1 MAINPEESLAPAQMP
16 ASHVGS
22 TLQDLLAETCQY
34 LTPPDMERIRHAYEL
49 ASRAHRVVVRFSGAP
64 YIQHPLEVALL
75 LADMRIDAD
84 GIVAALLHDVVED
97 TDYTLEE
104 LSTQFGEAVANI
116 VDGVTKFDTLAGKHG
131 EGQFIATES
140 AAFTPSLPESPE
152 QVEQRQ
158 CQARDLKRRQRS
170 ETVRK
175 MLLAMAEDPR
185 VVVLKLADRLHNM
198 STLSEMNK

>member
-49 ASRAHRVVVRFSGAP
+49 ASRAHRGVVRRSGEP

-84 GIVAALLHDVVED
+84 GIIAALLHDVVED
-97 TDYTLEE
+97 THYSLDDLQA
-104 LSTQFGEAVANI
+104 QFGTAVTNI
-116 VDGVTKFDTLAGKHG
+116 VDGVTKFDALVPGVTSTVSS
-131 EGQFIATES
+131 ATTEK
-140 AAFTPSLPESPE
+140 T
-152 QVEQRQ
+152 
-158 CQARDLKRRQRS
+158 D
-170 ETVRK
+170 
-175 MLLAMAEDPR
+175 
-185 VVVLKLADRLHNM
+185 
-198 STLSEMNK
+198 